1 MNTFQIEII
10 EPKAEKLLED
20 LANLN
25 LIRFQRLESKERFKK
40 LLEKMRSKEG
50 DALMLDEINKEVET
64 VREERYARKSDNPRN
79 SGHESLD

>member
-1 MNTFQIEII
+1 MNTYQVEII

-25 LIRFQRLESKERFKK
+25 LIKVRPLEPKQRFKE
-40 LLEKMRSKEG
+40 LLEKMRSEAD
-50 DALMLDEINKEVET
+50 DAPTLEEIAEEVEA
-64 VREERYARKSDNPRN
+64 VREERYARKSHNPGD

>member
-10 EPKAEKLLED
+10 DPKAEKLLED

-25 LIRFQRLESKERFKK
+25 LIKLQPLEPKESFRK
-40 LLEKMRSKEG
+40 LLEKMRSKE
-50 DALMLDEINKEVET
+50 DEAPTLEEINREVEAI
-64 VREERYARKSDNPRN
+64 REERYVRKSDNPRN